1 MSGILDSAM
10 YDYKLRAGESIS
22 APIVEVDVHG
32 TTGAT
37 SYSYVATFT
46 TNVGETIQSA
56 VTTSTT
62 GNATLSA
69 NNFIRLSCSSVPSA
83 TRSIKFFKKHTDNEY
98 YLIGTSTPTA
108 NVLDDT
114 GLTLDLS
121 EQPPTVNTSGRDNW
135 QAILWN
141 NGKYWQRPEGMDQQ
155 WLHMRDTKNLGDT
168 TFRNGD
174 IREGCKPVPYA
185 KGTVLTATVNTGN
198 AGTGYEVGDT
208 LNIISTDGSGAIAT
222 VATLSGT
229 AVATLTITTAG
240 SGYYDDTALVTT
252 SSDGGTGC
260 KVDIITSWKYT
271 FTEGVIYLDGQF
283 VTVPEAL
290 VTLTGVGEEVVG
302 ITVTPTVQTYLDDDY
317 IRNIDELIDHR
328 YEQTG
333 ADRLVYEYAYV
344 LDTVGAIEIQRFI
357 DGIEKTTTLPMER
370 TELQK
375 RIAEGIYDVSGHFV
389 TENFSYQ
396 VVDHDDD
403 LEKLQLKI
411 GRGVAYPK
419 GFKVQFDG
427 TRFIEFNKARVTASE
442 NESSCDVFDYDGG
455 VCTGTVAQTY
465 SLNGKTLKFKIGSG
479 DFHEVAF
486 TSESTAAQ
494 VGATIAAKIVSDGYP
509 ADLMT
514 YVATTVLQLRA
525 REGNSLIISAPA
537 SNDAAPILGLA
548 AGTYLPQGTRLYQLN
563 HYYIKD
569 VTDMSYKTESVVTM
583 TRSTLHTYDEVADL
597 TSIIG
602 VSDSLTECHDEK
614 FDYSAAV
621 DYQRAVIEGAGPC
634 IDWSLGG
641 SQPVDGATY
650 YAKIKKT
657 YEPTTGTRQK
667 VLVVDAP
674 VTKGTEDGQDSLAFT
689 SATSITRA
697 AIDPATGERYGTAVS
712 LTGAAKDVISIVRVN
727 NSAGQSATQYTS
739 HALLKNSGAL
749 SHETSQIDWSAAG
762 APGTGVTGQPTSA
775 ATYYITYYA
784 WAHITEGDV
793 VTAASY
799 DSYADIETYAS
810 LYLRDC
816 LDFRTTGTMP
826 GAGEDPGF
834 DYEYYLARIDKL
846 TVDDFGNLRLITG
859 APALAPP
866 TPPDQSG
873 VLTLAV
879 VRIPPYT
886 YDKANVS
893 VVSVEPIR
901 ITQKGIQRLQERVER
916 LEYWNAVN
924 DLEKEISNKDLYG
937 LVGGTAT
944 AAEKQGVFTDALTG
958 FGKMD
963 LQFSTGGL
971 THSAALDRFERC
983 LLLPATQD
991 LQIIEVDSFTHV
1003 LETDAGL
1010 MLDYEPEVFDQQV
1023 LAGITVNGAEDYTY
1037 DNYYGHLRISPETD
1051 VFVDEQ
1057 QLPQLNIDFDDNLI
1071 NLVNT
1076 LNPALANNIDWG
1088 SWQVTRHFNRDSGLN
1103 NGGTGL
1109 LYGFTSEG
1117 APQYYYMSS
1126 PAGSRTDSTRSGVLT
1141 QLIPGSIQQDLG
1153 DRVVDLT
1160 LQGMMRAGVTISCDV
1175 TGLLPNVDHAVTMN
1189 GIPCDLTYDSSP
1201 VNHSGAIGAHT
1212 YQAKTTVTSSN
1223 DGTLTATFLV
1233 PAGIPIGNATIKLF
1247 YYADADISVAW
1258 ADYYTAG
1265 FVQTNQNTVVGLP
1278 TAEVVQ
1284 TNTSENQTISTGAG
1298 GADWFANAICPT
1310 TEPLAQTFTV
1320 PSEITYISA
1329 VGLYFQT
1336 KAATLPYTVQIR
1348 NTVNGYPGAL
1358 LYSSKTLYPTD
1369 INVSTDSSLETV
1381 FTFDHVLGFNPNQDY
1396 CFVGIPSGYNTEYNL
1411 FCSELGTVD
1420 MLTGQRIVIHSCP
1433 GVLFH
1438 GPNNKTWEPW
1448 TKRDLKYKL
1457 YKSNFENDCQIV
1469 WTELTGVQAS
1479 VLVLAVEEFVAPGTN
1494 VIWAYSLDSGTT
1506 WIPFTPG
1513 VNTDLD
1519 DVITKIQLRIDVT
1532 SLGGSYAIAFATGI
1546 ILLYHDANANYIGND
1561 SEFSDA
1567 LSYPNKVSVFMDL
1580 DTDGTNGT
1588 GVRSVTPKFSID
1600 DGVTWVELGLK
1611 EGYTPVAVDDPW
1623 YSYQFETPDEASITG
1638 ATNAEPIVVTSAA
1651 HGYKDGAIVTIADVE
1666 GNTNANG
1673 DWVVTNADTN
1683 TFELYTTAGVASVGN
1698 SEYTTAGTIVMKE
1711 FSQIR
1716 PLIYLETSNRALTP
1730 KVRNIGFI
1738 ASRVE

>member
-22 APIVEVDVHG
+22 APIVEADVHG
-32 TTGAT
+32 TAGST

-56 VTTSTT
+56 VTTITT
-62 GNATLSA
+62 GNATLNA
-69 NNFIRLSCSSVPSA
+69 NNFVRLSCTSVPA
-83 TRSIKFFKKHTDNEY
+83 AARSIKFFKKHTDNDY
-98 YLIGTSTPTA
+98 YLIGTSTTAA

-114 GLTLDLS
+114 GLSLDLS
-121 EQPPTVNTSGRDNW
+121 EEPPTTNTSGRDNW
-135 QAILWN
+135 QALLWN

-185 KGTVLTATVNTGN
+185 KGTVLTATVNSGN

-208 LNIISTDGSGAIAT
+208 LNIISTTGSGAIAT

-229 AVATLTITTAG
+229 AVATLTVTTVG
-240 SGYYDDTALVTT
+240 SGYYNASALVTT
-252 SSDGGTGC
+252 SAGGGIGC
-260 KVDIITSWKYT
+260 KVNITTSWKYT

-290 VTLTGVGEEVVG
+290 VTLTGSGEEVVG

-317 IRNIDELIDHR
+317 IRNIDELIDRR

-344 LDTVGAIEIQRFI
+344 LDTVGSIEIQRFV

-403 LEKLQLKI
+403 AEKLQLKI

-427 TRFIEFNKARVTASE
+427 TRFIEFDKARVTASE

-455 VCTGTVAQTY
+455 VCTGTVAETY
-465 SLNGKTLKFKIGSG
+465 SLNGKTLKFKVGSG

-486 TSESTAAQ
+486 TSETTAAQ

-563 HYYIKD
+563 HYYIKE
-569 VTDMSYKTESVVTM
+569 VTDMSYKTESVITL
-583 TRSTLHTYDEVADL
+583 TRSNLHTYDEVEDL
-597 TSIIG
+597 SSIIG
-602 VSDSLTECHDEK
+602 ISDSLTECHNEK
-614 FDYSAAV
+614 FDYSISV
-621 DYQRAVIEGAGPC
+621 DYQRSVIEGAGPC

-641 SQPVDGATY
+641 SQPIDGDTY

-657 YEPTTGTRQK
+657 YEPTVGTRRK
-667 VLVVDAP
+667 VLVIDAP
-674 VTKGTEDGQDSLAFT
+674 ITKGTEYGQDSLSFT

-697 AIDPATGERYGTAVS
+697 AIDPATGEPYGTSVS
-712 LTGAAKDVISIVRVN
+712 LIGAAKDVISIVRIN

-739 HALLKNSGAL
+739 YSLLKNSGAL
-749 SHETSQIDWSAAG
+749 SHDTSQIDWSTAG
-762 APGTGVTGQPTSA
+762 EHGTGVTGQPIPS
-775 ATYYITYYA
+775 ATYYVTFYA
-784 WAHITEGDV
+784 WAHILEGDV

-799 DSYADIETYAS
+799 DSYTDIEMYGG

-834 DYEYYLARIDKL
+834 DYEYYLGRIDKL
-846 TVDDFGNLRLITG
+846 AIDDFGNFFLMKG
-859 APALAPP
+859 APALEPSTP
-866 TPPDQSG
+866 TYQAS
-873 VLTLAV
+873 VLSLAV
-879 VRIPPYT
+879 IRIPPYT
-886 YDKANVS
+886 YDKSDVF

-901 ITQKGIQRLQERVER
+901 ITQRGLQRIQERVER
-916 LEYWNAVN
+916 LEYWNAIN

-937 LVGGTAT
+937 LVGGAVT

-963 LQFSTGGL
+963 IQFSTGGI
-971 THSAALDRFERC
+971 THTAALNRFERC
-983 LLLPATQD
+983 LLLPAAQD
-991 LQIIEVDSFTHV
+991 LHV
-1003 LETDAGL
+1003 IDIDEANSINVLVTDAGL
-1010 MLDYEPEVFDQQV
+1010 MLDYQPELIIEQP
-1023 LAGITVNGAEDYTY
+1023 LAGITVNGATDFTY
-1037 DNYYGHLRISPETD
+1037 DNYYGNLRISPETD
-1051 VFVDEQ
+1051 VFIDQ
-1057 QLPQLNIDFDDNLI
+1057 TQLPNVNIDYAQELSPLMN
-1071 NLVNT
+1071 
-1076 LNPALANNIDWG
+1076 ALSDVIANNINWG
-1088 SWQVTRHFNRDSGLN
+1088 SWSTNVAVT
-1103 NGGTGL
+1103 GGISAA
-1109 LYGFTSEG
+1109 GFTSSTSDG
-1117 APQYYYMSS
+1117 LMVWSS
-1126 PAGSRTDSTRSGVLT
+1126 YISPSTTTTTDSRTGIKTTL
-1141 QLIPGSIQQDLG
+1141 LPGSIQYDLG
-1153 DRVVDLT
+1153 NRVVDLS
-1160 LQGMMRAGVTISCDV
+1160 LQGMMKAGTIISCDV
-1175 TGLLPNVDHAVTMN
+1175 TGILPNVDHAVTIN
-1189 GIPCDLTYDSSP
+1189 GIPCNLTYDSSP
-1201 VNHSGAIGAHT
+1201 VNHSGAIGAHI
-1212 YQAKTTVTSSN
+1212 YQGKTTVTSSN
-1223 DGTLTATFLV
+1223 NGTLTATFSI
-1233 PAGIPIGNATIKLF
+1233 PNGILIGSATIRIF
-1247 YYADADISVAW
+1247 YYADADISSAW
-1258 ADYYTAG
+1258 ATYFTAG
-1265 FVQTNQNTVVGLP
+1265 FNQTNQNTVIGLP
-1278 TAEVVQ
+1278 TASSSSAVVSEV
-1284 TNTSENQTISTGAG
+1284 NISTTSTLGVSSSGAG
-1298 GADWFANAICPT
+1298 WCMNGPLSD
-1310 TEPLAQTFTV
+1310 PLAQTFLL
-1320 PSEITYISA
+1320 SDLTYVSA
-1329 VGLYFQT
+1329 IGLYFST
-1336 KAATLPYTVQIR
+1336 KSATLPYTVQIR
-1348 NTVNGYPGAL
+1348 NTVNGVPGSNI
-1358 LYSSKTLYPTD
+1358 YSSKTLLPAD
-1369 INVSTDSSLETV
+1369 ITVSSDSSIETV
-1381 FTFDHVLGFNPNQDY
+1381 FTFDHVLGFNANQEY
-1396 CFVGIPSGYNTEYNL
+1396 CFVGIPGGYNTEYNL

-1420 MLTGQRIVIHSCP
+1420 FLTAQRIITQPHD
-1433 GVLFH
+1433 GALFH
-1438 GPNNKTWEPW
+1438 SPNNRLWEPW
-1448 TKRDLKYKL
+1448 TKRDLKFKM

-1469 WTELTGVQAS
+1469 WTELTGVEAS
-1479 VLVLAVEEFVAPGTN
+1479 KLVLSVEEFVAPGTN
-1494 VIWAYSLDSGTT
+1494 AIWAYSLDSGVS
-1506 WIPFTPG
+1506 WLPFSPG
-1513 VNTDLD
+1513 VNTDLGNI
-1519 DVITKIQLRIDVT
+1519 ITKIQLRVDVT
-1532 SLGGSYAIAFATGI
+1532 SLGGSYAIAYATGI
-1546 ILLYHDANANYIGND
+1546 VLLYHDATAHYIGND
-1561 SEFSDA
+1561 GEFSDA
-1567 LSYPNKVSVFMDL
+1567 LSYPNKVSAFMDL

-1611 EGYTPVAVDDPW
+1611 EGYTPVALDDPW
-1623 YSYQFETPDEASITG
+1623 YSYQFETPDEASITA
-1638 ATNAEPIVVTSAA
+1638 ATNAEPIVITSAA
-1651 HGYKDGAIVTIADVE
+1651 HGYKDGAIVTIAAVE

-1673 DWVVTNADTN
+1673 DWVVTNADAN

-1711 FSQIR
+1711 FSQLR

-1738 ASRVE
+1738 SSRVE